1 MSLTNKALLVSLNIS
16 VWTARKLSKSESE
29 EVIRRHGAVD
39 GAARVNVALLPGSE
53 SLRDIQLLAGTIRTD
68 YYQLTLPWM
77 NEMQIIK
84 ADGYLGF
91 TQVMANHKQKFQS
104 LVTRF
109 LNDYPALRQ
118 EAQAKLNGLYSTDD
132 YPRLDVVASRFN
144 CEVAFFPVPDAND
157 WRVELSDTETE
168 FLRKQIEDK
177 VMEHQGRAMREAWD
191 RIHAVVSKARER
203 LADPKNVFR
212 DSLVENARELCR
224 ILPSLNIADDPR
236 LEQMRNEVERNLC
249 DYDPDDLRKNE
260 GVRLA
265 VADKMKALQEVM
277 DKMGPM
283 YG

>member
-29 EVIRRHGAVD
+29 EVVRRHGAVD
-39 GAARVNVALLPGSE
+39 GAARVNIALLPGAD

-68 YYQLTLPWM
+68 FYQLTLPWM
-77 NEMQIIK
+77 NEMSIIK
-84 ADGYLGF
+84 TDGYLGF
-91 TQVMANHKQKFQS
+91 TQVMARHKQKFDGTVSKFMAEYPSLREAAQS
-104 LVTRF
+104 R
-109 LNDYPALRQ
+109 
-118 EAQAKLNGLYSTDD
+118 LNGLYNHTD
-132 YPRLDVVASRFN
+132 YPQPHKVAEKFKM
-144 CEVAFFPVPDAND
+144 EVAFFPVPDAND
-157 WRVELSDTETE
+157 WRVQLSDTETE

-177 VMEHQGRAMREAWD
+177 VMESQGRAMREAWD

-224 ILPSLNIADDPR
+224 ILPSLNIADDPH
-236 LEQMRNEVERNLC
+236 LERMRDEVERNLC

-265 VADKMKALQEVM
+265 VADKMKEIM
-277 DKMGPM
+277 DRMGPFM
-283 YG
+283 GAV